1 MPKDQN
7 SSNIEYDQV
16 DVTVSITDQIK
27 EENTVVECLEDLS
40 ADIPNIKVVTDKE
53 LTDFLEDDG
62 GY

>member
-27 EENTVVECLEDLS
+27 EENTVVECLEDL
-40 ADIPNIKVVTDKE
+40 AAIIPNIKVITDKE

>member
-27 EENTVVECLEDLS
+27 EENTVVECLENLS
-40 ADIPNIKVVTDKE
+40 AIIPNIKVVTDKE